1 MPTNENAFDP
11 PKAAPAAPP
20 AVARNRYVIFFTL
33 AIAGCALDLWTKYAV
48 FQADAQFPV
57 IERDG
62 AHPLRIYWLIENYVG
77 FETSLN
83 HGALF
88 GLGQGGTPVFAGFS
102 VLAAIGI
109 VYWLFVRRA
118 ASDLWLTIALG
129 SVTAGIFGNLYDR
142 LGLYHGF
149 GNWEKGAVRDWILLT
164 AGSYDLR
171 WPNFNIADSF
181 LVCGAALLLIHAF
194 MQPAG
199 EKPSQSQPNHPPQQE
214 V

>member
-1 MPTNENAFDP
+1 MPTSENASSSSQ
-11 PKAAPAAPP
+11 PALP
-20 AVARNRYVIFFTL
+20 VVSRSRYVIFFTL
-33 AIAGCALDLWTKYAV
+33 AIAGCVLDLWTKHAV
-48 FQADAQFPV
+48 FQADAHFPL
-57 IERDG
+57 IEREG
-62 AHPLRIYWLIENYVG
+62 VNPLRIYWLIENYVG

-88 GLGQGGTPVFAGFS
+88 GLGQGGTPIFAGFS

-109 VYWLFVRRA
+109 IYWLFIAKA
-118 ASDLWLTIALG
+118 ARDLWLTIALG

-142 LGLYHGF
+142 LGMYHGF
-149 GNWEKGAVRDWILLT
+149 GQWDKGAVRDWILLT
-164 AGSYDLR
+164 AGSYNYR

-194 MQPAG
+194 LAPVG
-199 EKPSQSQPNHPPQQE
+199 DNPTQSRKDHPPQQE

>member
-1 MPTNENAFDP
+1 MPTSENTP
-11 PKAAPAAPP
+11 SPQPSIQPT
-20 AVARNRYVIFFTL
+20 VGVSRYVIFFTL
-33 AIAGCALDLWTKYAV
+33 AIAGCALDLWTKHAV
-48 FQADAQFPV
+48 FQADAQFPL
-57 IERDG
+57 IERPG
-62 AHPLRIYWLIENYVG
+62 KPPLRIYWLIENYVG

-109 VYWLFVRRA
+109 VYWLFIRKA

-142 LGLYHGF
+142 LGMYHGF
-149 GNWEKGAVRDWILLT
+149 GHWDKGAVRDWILLT

-199 EKPSQSQPNHPPQQE
+199 EKASQSPANHPPQQE